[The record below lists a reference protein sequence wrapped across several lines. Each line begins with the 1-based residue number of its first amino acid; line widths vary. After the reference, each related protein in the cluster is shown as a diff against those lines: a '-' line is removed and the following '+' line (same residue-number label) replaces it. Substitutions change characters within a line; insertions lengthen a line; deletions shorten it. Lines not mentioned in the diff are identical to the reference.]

1 MSAWAAQVPGMEDVK
16 IVSVACG
23 WRHSIAAD
31 SNGTVYTFGWSK
43 YGQLGHGDTWW
54 AAPFTAHV
62 KPCWLSMTHSQY
74 QEKSHSVPSISVHG
88 A

>member
-1 MSAWAAQVPGMEDVK
+1 MEDVK

-43 YGQLGHGDTWW
+43 YGQLGHGDTRS
-54 AAPFTAHV
+54 AAHHRDITESCKCTAPNARV
-62 KPCWLSMTHSQY
+62 NLPCYSATQTLQLQQTN
-74 QEKSHSVPSISVHG
+74 
-88 A
+88 

>member
-1 MSAWAAQVPGMEDVK
+1 MQVLGMEDVK

-43 YGQLGHGDTWW
+43 YGQLGHGDTR
-54 AAPFTAHV
+54 
-62 KPCWLSMTHSQY
+62 
-74 QEKSHSVPSISVHG
+74 
-88 A
+88 

>member
-1 MSAWAAQVPGMEDVK
+1 MLTTAQVLGMEDIK

-43 YGQLGHGDTWW
+43 YGQLGHGDTRW
-54 AAPFTAHV
+54 AA
-62 KPCWLSMTHSQY
+62 HSTCQ
-74 QEKSHSVPSISVHG
+74 S
-88 A
+88 

>member
-1 MSAWAAQVPGMEDVK
+1 MEDVK
-16 IVSVACG
+16 IASVACG

-54 AAPFTAHV
+54 AAPFTGHRAAM
-62 KPCWLSMTHSQY
+62 LSQHDPFSVLEDQICVACHSC
-74 QEKSHSVPSISVHG
+74 
-88 A
+88 